1 MATERPGQKR
11 PKSAKPTGKMV
22 EYRIPFDYPGYGG
35 KEQRLLQLEEKGW
48 RVAKMANRD
57 GEFVDKI
64 TSQGIYIEKPVEER
78 AQDYTAKRQDFA
90 ARYTGAVKA
99 QGGRVEQEVVSGD
112 DIGMPEDHSSDP
124 IPVDIDG

>member
-35 KEQRLLQLEEKGW
+35 KEQRQLQLEEKGW
-48 RVAKMANRD
+48 KVART
-57 GEFVDKI
+57 
-64 TSQGIYIEKPVEER
+64 TSQGIYMEKPAEER
-78 AQDYTAKRQDFA
+78 EKDYATKRQDFA

-99 QGGRVEQEVVSGD
+99 QGGRVEQEMVSGD